1 MTAIGLES
9 IATHFPDATIK
20 RGDYAY
26 PKDALPE
33 GMEAPAEKRRLVRK
47 DAAEFLAEKAAAKAL
62 DKAGLEP
69 ADIDLIIAE
78 NIGGQYIIPVYVVS
92 PYGTTST
99 KFEETLFCSLLLQSI
114 LLISGFVP
122 FSGSWCET

>member
-1 MTAIGLES
+1 VKVGLETVVS
-9 IATHFPDATIK
+9 YFPDATIK

-26 PKDALPE
+26 LKDALPE

-69 ADIDLIIAE
+69 ADMLWRFGDHD
-78 NIGGQYIIPVYVVS
+78 N
-92 PYGTTST
+92 
-99 KFEETLFCSLLLQSI
+99 
-114 LLISGFVP
+114 
-122 FSGSWCET
+122 